1 MKIKFFPIILIVFFI
16 LIFAIFYKGLQTSNI
31 YKPKTDY
38 KKNIPIFVAKDF
50 NTNELIKS
58 EDIFK
63 GNKFYLV
70 NIWSSWCAP
79 CRDEHKFLLRLNNEE
94 NIKIVGLNYKD
105 KKKNAK
111 DFLNELGNPYNFIF
125 TDTNGII
132 AIEWGAYGVP
142 ESFLIHKNK
151 MIKKIIG
158 PIDQNLLSEVK
169 NLIQ

>member
-38 KKNIPIFVAKDF
+38 KKNIPIFIAKDF
-50 NTNELIKS
+50 NTNETIKS

-63 GNKFYLV
+63 GDKFYLV
-70 NIWSSWCAP
+70 NIWSSWCVP
-79 CRDEHKFLLRLNNEE
+79 CREEHSLLLSLNNQE
-94 NIKIVGLNYKD
+94 NIEIVGLNYKD

-111 DFLNELGNPYNFIF
+111 KFLEQLGNPYNFIF
-125 TDTNGII
+125 TDTDGLVS
-132 AIEWGAYGVP
+132 IEWGGYGVP

-151 MIKKIIG
+151 IIKKIIG
-158 PIDQNLLSEVK
+158 PIDENLLLEVN

>member
-1 MKIKFFPIILIVFFI
+1 MKIKIFPIILIIFFI
-16 LIFAIFYKGLQTSNI
+16 LTFVIFYKGLQTSNV
-31 YKPKTDY
+31 YKPKIDY